1 MRRKEREVASPA
13 KIDRIIESCDC
24 CRLGLAADGAPYI
37 VPMNFGY
44 RRENGVPTFYF
55 HSAAAGRKLALIRRS
70 PRAGFELDTGR
81 RIQEGETACRYSF
94 CYQSVV
100 GAGVLS
106 FVTEEREKRE
116 ALDCILR
123 HYTGK
128 GGWAFEGKAFEAVT
142 VLRLTAD
149 TLSCKEHL

>member
-24 CRLGLAADGAPYI
+24 CRLGLAAD
-37 VPMNFGY
+37 
-44 RRENGVPTFYF
+44 GVPTFYF

-94 CYQSVV
+94 CYQSVI